1 MNRTAL
7 ATVTGLILGL
17 ALVFGSFGDMLIVAL
32 LGAIGYGI
40 AKVLDGD
47 WDVQGWLSRGRG
59 RGAPGQTSTRQPGPA
74 VMSWERSASPMVS
87 CLRSPPGLR
96 PRTPTPELR
105 RLACWAARSRAR
117 VTSACAAPTCKRCRR
132 HPWTSMVPRPS

>member
-32 LGAIGYGI
+32 LGAIGYAV

-47 WDVQGWLSRGRG
+47 LDVLGWLTRGR
-59 RGAPGQTSTRQPGPA
+59 
-74 VMSWERSASPMVS
+74 
-87 CLRSPPGLR
+87 
-96 PRTPTPELR
+96 R
-105 RLACWAARSRAR
+105 R
-117 VTSACAAPTCKRCRR
+117 
-132 HPWTSMVPRPS
+132 

>member
-17 ALVFGSFGDMLIVAL
+17 ALVFGNFGDMLIVAL

-47 WDVQGWLSRGRG
+47 VDVARVLRGRG
-59 RGAPGQTSTRQPGPA
+59 GR
-74 VMSWERSASPMVS
+74 
-87 CLRSPPGLR
+87 
-96 PRTPTPELR
+96 
-105 RLACWAARSRAR
+105 
-117 VTSACAAPTCKRCRR
+117 
-132 HPWTSMVPRPS
+132 